1 MDHPTTPAGLV
12 EWLPLPE
19 TGENVLRFTG
29 DWTLAH
35 FSRLEA
41 QLDALKPELP
51 EVPDVDFNDI
61 GRLDTAGAGLIAVAL
76 GPKALHWLADHDKD
90 VPRELRALL
99 GTVSDAVAELY
110 AHRPPQPRNFGFIDM
125 LADVGGSVVRI
136 RKLAFKLLGFV
147 GMTLETWARTL
158 LRPDRWRMTSLIA
171 HMEQTGFHAV
181 PIVALLSFL
190 IGAVIAFL
198 GATALQRYGA
208 SVFTV
213 DLVSYAFLRE
223 LAVLLTAI
231 ILAGRTASAFTAQIG
246 SMKVGEEVDAMR
258 TMGLDPIE
266 LLVLPRVVALMLV
279 TPMLTFLAML
289 AGVIGGL
296 LVCWFALDITPAMFV
311 SVFRADTPLYYLWL
325 GLAKAPIFAFLIAV
339 IGCLEGFKVE
349 GSAQSVGE
357 RTTSSVVQS
366 IFLVIAVDAVAALFY
381 MEMGW

>member
-1 MDHPTTPAGLV
+1 
-12 EWLPLPE
+12 
-19 TGENVLRFTG
+19 
-29 DWTLAH
+29 
-35 FSRLEA
+35 
-41 QLDALKPELP
+41 
-51 EVPDVDFNDI
+51 
-61 GRLDTAGAGLIAVAL
+61 
-76 GPKALHWLADHDKD
+76 
-90 VPRELRALL
+90 
-99 GTVSDAVAELY
+99 
-110 AHRPPQPRNFGFIDM
+110 
-125 LADVGGSVVRI
+125 
-136 RKLAFKLLGFV
+136 
-147 GMTLETWARTL
+147 
-158 LRPDRWRMTSLIA
+158 MTSLVA
-171 HMEQTGFHAV
+171 HMEQTGLNAV

-231 ILAGRTASAFTAQIG
+231 ILAGRTASAFTAQVG

-258 TMGLDPIE
+258 TMGLDPVE
-266 LLVLPRVVALMLV
+266 LLVLPRVIALMVV

-289 AGVIGGL
+289 AGIVGGL
-296 LVCWFALDITPAMFV
+296 LVCWFALDITPSMFV
-311 SVFRADTPLYYLWL
+311 SVFRSDTPLYYLWL

-339 IGCLEGFKVE
+339 IGCLEGFKVQ

-366 IFLVIAVDAVAALFY
+366 IFLVIVVDAIAALFY